1 MYADMEN
8 EGLDSAGGGA
18 AMMPIVYEE
27 KVERDRKNG
36 ILTSSGLPT
45 AQTVIEASAGTDE
58 VEILV
63 AM

>member
-8 EGLDSAGGGA
+8 EGLDSVRGGV
-18 AMMPIVYEE
+18 AMVPIVYEK
-27 KVERDRKNG
+27 KVERDRKKG

-58 VEILV
+58 VEILA